1 MEYTDYW
8 PDDSDDSLK
17 IKLSSLKAL
26 KTQDWWQDDSLSAAV
41 TLCGLH
47 NNWWQ
52 LGLSYAFAVMLSSS
66 LRRKGLKGDSCYSE
80 LSPASNCHQ

>member
-17 IKLSSLKAL
+17 IKLSSLKVL

-41 TLCGLH
+41 TLFSLH
-47 NNWWQ
+47 NNWW
-52 LGLSYAFAVMLSSS
+52 L
-66 LRRKGLKGDSCYSE
+66 
-80 LSPASNCHQ
+80 